1 MQNRPRAIS
10 EFGKMLFRSPE
21 SQGPEMLSWLFAQSM
36 AASHYATVKS
46 AESLRDEDLRQDM
59 QLISDRNLAVAI
71 FHGLY
76 DKICPFDL
84 AKVMNN
90 GIKGSELVQFTESGH
105 ALNIEEKERTNEELM
120 KFIR

>member
-21 SQGPEMLSWLFAQSM
+21 SQGPEMLSWLFAQSI
-36 AASHYATVKS
+36 AASHYCYCEEPP
-46 AESLRDEDLRQDM
+46 ESLRDEDLRQDM

-90 GIKGSELVQFTESGH
+90 GIKGSS
-105 ALNIEEKERTNEELM
+105 
-120 KFIR
+120 